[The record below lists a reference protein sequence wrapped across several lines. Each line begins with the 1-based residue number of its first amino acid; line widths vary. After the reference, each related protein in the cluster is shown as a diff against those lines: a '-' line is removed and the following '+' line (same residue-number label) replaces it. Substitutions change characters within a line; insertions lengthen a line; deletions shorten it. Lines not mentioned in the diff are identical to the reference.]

1 MQQLN
6 SECTFF
12 VDDTS
17 QDISSTNRSCCVPVT
32 LPTACAIAVLTVL
45 DQSRLKI
52 STHTT
57 SNFNGIISIIVGA
70 IAMPTSSSCLSLE
83 QHFRQPDIFIY

>member
-1 MQQLN
+1 MNMQQLN

-17 QDISSTNRSCCVPVT
+17 QDISSTNRSCCVSET

-45 DQSRLKI
+45 GQSRLKI
-52 STHTT
+52 STYTARI
-57 SNFNGIISIIVGA
+57 FNGIISVIVGA
-70 IAMPTSSSCLSLE
+70 IAYAPFQLVLIIGAG
-83 QHFRQPDIFIY
+83 F